1 LSYDN
6 TTLIITTNRT
16 NLKSKHWLSQQASG
30 VYHNSAL
37 CRQACSEHQK
47 GSGLVPQLVS
57 IRHSNIVQHSAE
69 VTTTDLAD
77 ICSKPVESLYRLPSD
92 GLYIYSS
99 KCPDLA
105 VIWWHGDASRL
116 PIPCLQKLQLCP
128 VSLQQNQKLK
138 PPGPKQASPAFVLTS
153 PCLHDL
159 GLGANCP
166 KCSSCAAGLA

>member
-1 LSYDN
+1 MLAKP
-6 TTLIITTNRT
+6 TGIRCARH
-16 NLKSKHWLSQQASG
+16 KSAPCTQP
-30 VYHNSAL
+30 
-37 CRQACSEHQK
+37 CSEYHK
-47 GSGLVPQLVS
+47 CSGQPVNLWASDDAASMMLS
-57 IRHSNIVQHSAE
+57 DIQHSLG
-69 VTTTDLAD
+69 VTGLATDLAD

-105 VIWWHGDASRL
+105 VIWWHGDALQL